1 MDWAVLFCCSFTK
14 GLPYIRHPEL
24 AEGWQGG
31 QDSNLQ
37 QLVLETRT
45 LPIELPPSTLSSL
58 AMGLVTAAEAAV
70 LAELQPVRGLLLIF
84 LRVVVTALAL
94 GAGHHYHHACLFLC
108 HQ

>member
-1 MDWAVLFCCSFTK
+1 
-14 GLPYIRHPEL
+14 
-24 AEGWQGG
+24 
-31 QDSNLQ
+31 
-37 QLVLETRT
+37 
-45 LPIELPPSTLSSL
+45 
-58 AMGLVTAAEAAV
+58 MGLVTAAEAAV